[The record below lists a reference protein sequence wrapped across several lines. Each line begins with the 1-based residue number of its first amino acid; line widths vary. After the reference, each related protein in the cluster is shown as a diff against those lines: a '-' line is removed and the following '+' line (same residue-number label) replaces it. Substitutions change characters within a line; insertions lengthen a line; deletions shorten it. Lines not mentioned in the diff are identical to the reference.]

1 MVSTKD
7 LSMKFRN
14 ILIGAAIVLIGAA
27 SCKTLMSYVNV
38 AKCDFRMESLK
49 DPRVAG
55 IDVSRINSFSDLN
68 FMQVGKISTSYLS
81 GNIPLEFTLNL
92 EGKNPNTAEARMAQF
107 DWIVKI
113 DDVQITTGT
122 NEQEYAIPANDG
134 TVIMPLKIS
143 VNLLDVL
150 SNEAKD
156 ALLNFG
162 LNLADASGTPT
173 RVSMQI
179 KPTINVGG
187 VPITYPGYINLGTAF
202 GTKE

>member
-1 MVSTKD
+1 MNYPRYIIV
-7 LSMKFRN
+7 
-14 ILIGAAIVLIGAA
+14 VLIFAVLNT

-38 AKCDFRMESLK
+38 VKCDFRMESLK
-49 DPRVAG
+49 DPRIAG
-55 IDVSRINSFSDLN
+55 IDVLRIKSFSDLS
-68 FMQVGKISTSYLS
+68 FMQAGKITTSYLS
-81 GNIPLEFTLNL
+81 GNIPLNFSINL
-92 EGKNPNTAEARMAQF
+92 EAKNPNTAEARMAQF
-107 DWIVKI
+107 DWILKI

-122 NEQEYAIPANDG
+122 NQQEYAIPANGG

-150 SNEAKD
+150 NNEAKD

-179 KPTINVGG
+179 KPTINVSG
-187 VPITYPGYINLGTAF
+187 VPITYPGYINLGTEF
-202 GTKE
+202 GAQE